1 VVMTELALV
10 KVDVAVAVI
19 YIVVNCVFEGG
30 GFPPTVT
37 YVVYVEVVS
46 G

>member
-1 VVMTELALV
+1 MITESALV
-10 KVDVAVAVI
+10 KVEAAVAVMQT
-19 YIVVNCVFEGG
+19 VVNRVLDGG

-37 YVVYVEVVS
+37 YVVYVEVVR